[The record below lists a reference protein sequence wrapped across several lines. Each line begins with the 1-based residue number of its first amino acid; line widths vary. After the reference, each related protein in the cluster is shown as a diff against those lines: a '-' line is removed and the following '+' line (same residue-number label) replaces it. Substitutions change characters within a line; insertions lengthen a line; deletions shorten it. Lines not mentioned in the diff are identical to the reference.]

1 MISELG
7 AGAKSAARSYKEVR
21 MKNHRII
28 AIMLALVLS
37 VSPGLLLSGTEASAA
52 ETTEHGTASEEETG
66 EAGAEGSEETDGAE
80 PGEAPEE
87 DRGTDPET
95 ASGADPEEGSGEAS
109 ADASGEEAEDTA
121 EKEPAGAAA
130 EEDPQGTAGG
140 GGDSAAEGTEEGTE
154 ESGDET
160 VFIAEEAE
168 EQAYLPEDTK
178 SSDELFSGYVDAEF
192 GIGTGRPGLLKRRT
206 TAGSRLDSDTLAAYT
221 YVSSL
226 LPSIASGEITSTR
239 FTLPDEI
246 MSFTQI
252 AWTAEDLGVAQI
264 VRNNEI
270 TSEAKKEASLR
281 FREEYFDLSLLIDA
295 LLADH
300 PYLLYWYDKTPK
312 TTADGYKYRAFKLDG
327 VWYLGFSGTMR
338 LNFPVAEEYAVE
350 EYTVD
355 ASVGQTVQS
364 AVRNAQEIV
373 AEFDSLSDY
382 EKLAAYRQRICELTA
397 YNYEAIEESA
407 PYGNPWQLIWV
418 FDGDIGTRVVCEGY
432 AKAFKYLCD
441 RSAFAGEI
449 DCRTV
454 TGRING
460 SGHMWNI
467 VTMEDEWNYLTDVT
481 NCDAGTSG
489 ADDKLFMVGASG
501 SVEEGYTVDLGFHS
515 MYYTYDQDM
524 LTLWSTEEL
533 TLFPYSYLPFSENAV
548 VSGIEDKIYSGGE
561 ITQEITVLYDDRIL
575 TEGTDY
581 TVSYENNVDAGT
593 ARVFIEGKYCYHGTI
608 EREFEIEKTPQ
619 LLEAEAVRILSG
631 RNGTVRVTGAVG
643 ALTADFPQTANA
655 QIISVDQAGDIRIK
669 GTSAGITVL
678 TVTAA
683 ETENYLETTIE
694 VQVSVVPGATT
705 HVGLTNVAS
714 GIKVYWEAVEG
725 ARYYKVYRGTEFLFA
740 TSRLYATDT
749 GVKGANG
756 NKYTYRVVASTTK
769 DSGIGDSTVMR
780 TGTGYRLI
788 PVGITL
794 LTNPAAGKMAV
805 SYGQND
811 KSTGYVIRF
820 GLRQDMSD
828 AKVITVQGAG
838 TLQRVLSGVIRGKTY
853 YVQVRTYKLE
863 NGVRYYSG
871 YCTTKSL
878 RITR

>member
-1 MISELG
+1 
-7 AGAKSAARSYKEVR
+7 

-80 PGEAPEE
+80 PGEAAEEEPGAASEEETGEAGAEESEETDGAEPGEAPEE

-121 EKEPAGAAA
+121 EKEPAGAAP

-460 SGHMWNI
+460 GGHMWSLG
-467 VTMEDEWNYLTDVT
+467 TMEDEWN
-481 NCDAGTSG
+481 
-489 ADDKLFMVGASG
+489 
-501 SVEEGYTVDLGFHS
+501 
-515 MYYTYDQDM
+515 
-524 LTLWSTEEL
+524 
-533 TLFPYSYLPFSENAV
+533 
-548 VSGIEDKIYSGGE
+548 
-561 ITQEITVLYDDRIL
+561 
-575 TEGTDY
+575 
-581 TVSYENNVDAGT
+581 
-593 ARVFIEGKYCYHGTI
+593 
-608 EREFEIEKTPQ
+608 
-619 LLEAEAVRILSG
+619 
-631 RNGTVRVTGAVG
+631 
-643 ALTADFPQTANA
+643 
-655 QIISVDQAGDIRIK
+655 
-669 GTSAGITVL
+669 
-678 TVTAA
+678 
-683 ETENYLETTIE
+683 
-694 VQVSVVPGATT
+694 
-705 HVGLTNVAS
+705 
-714 GIKVYWEAVEG
+714 
-725 ARYYKVYRGTEFLFA
+725 
-740 TSRLYATDT
+740 
-749 GVKGANG
+749 
-756 NKYTYRVVASTTK
+756 
-769 DSGIGDSTVMR
+769 
-780 TGTGYRLI
+780 
-788 PVGITL
+788 
-794 LTNPAAGKMAV
+794 
-805 SYGQND
+805 
-811 KSTGYVIRF
+811 
-820 GLRQDMSD
+820 
-828 AKVITVQGAG
+828 
-838 TLQRVLSGVIRGKTY
+838 
-853 YVQVRTYKLE
+853 
-863 NGVRYYSG
+863 
-871 YCTTKSL
+871 
-878 RITR
+878 